1 MYTVLKTPLKTWGID
16 VYEKASLAHAQG
28 VSYDDYFELQL
39 NKHTFISDKD
49 EDNKAIP
56 YTEKGKKRQTLFLI

>member
-1 MYTVLKTPLKTWGID
+1 MFMQ
-16 VYEKASLAHAQG
+16 KASEAHAQG

-56 YTEKGKKRQTLFLI
+56 YTEKEKSGRLCS